1 MTSQE
6 EEYRE
11 LQEENIDSQRTG
23 EELPQLYSKRLI
35 LIFALIFSTIF
46 AAVLL
51 MSNLKS
57 LGKRRESYLVLFF
70 TVFYMMVSVI
80 LIQVLSLPPD
90 LTFVANV
97 IGAAILNEFFW
108 NKYIGRD
115 REFQKKSWVK
125 PAIVSL
131 LISIPF
137 VIGLMGSL

>member
-70 TVFYMMVSVI
+70 TVFYMMASVI
-80 LIQVLSLPPD
+80 LIQVLGLPPD

>member
-80 LIQVLSLPPD
+80 LIQVLGLPPD

>member
-11 LQEENIDSQRTG
+11 LQEENMDGQRPG

-70 TVFYMMVSVI
+70 TVFYMMAAVI
-80 LIQVLSLPPD
+80 LIQVLGLPPD

-115 REFQKKSWVK
+115 QEFQKKSWVK
-125 PAIVSL
+125 PAIISL

>member
-57 LGKRRESYLVLFF
+57 LDKRRESYLVLFF

-80 LIQVLSLPPD
+80 LIQVLGLPPD